1 MGGIE
6 AAVRKTPKNQNT
18 GRRLRNDVKF
28 LERKGRKP
36 MDLAGIGITAIPERV
51 YRFLLAHPGTPPA
64 DVASRIAADRDTV
77 EAAIQTLLGSQL
89 IRFTARGGLQA
100 VDPAVGIERL
110 VEQRLTA
117 LNEQLRAVADTRGSV
132 SELAA
137 LRQMQA
143 EGGETL
149 DIEKVEGLDE
159 VRDRLEDL
167 AFFAHHE
174 VLSAQPGAVL
184 TLEMIEAARPLDL
197 RCLRRGVTL
206 RTVAHAE
213 AVRDKQI
220 TDYVLELISLGAG
233 IRLVDHPMERM
244 VVFDRTVAVVPFDP
258 GSSTRGALVV
268 RQPGLVAS
276 MVALFERT
284 WERATDAR
292 TMVGTPAEAGTA
304 PSELER
310 RVLRLL
316 LETDT
321 DEVGARQLG
330 VSVRTYRRYVADLLA
345 RLGASSRFQ
354 AAAHAKDRGW
364 I

>member
-1 MGGIE
+1 
-6 AAVRKTPKNQNT
+6 
-18 GRRLRNDVKF
+18 
-28 LERKGRKP
+28 
-36 MDLAGIGITAIPERV
+36 MDLAGIGITAIAERV
-51 YRFLLAHPGTPPA
+51 YRFVLARPGTQPA
-64 DVASRIAADRDTV
+64 DVAPHIDADRDTV
-77 EAAIQTLLGSQL
+77 EAAIQTLLSSQL
-89 IRFTARGGLQA
+89 IRVTAPGGLQA

-110 VEQRLTA
+110 VEQRLA
-117 LNEQLRAVADTRGSV
+117 VLNEQLRAAADTRGSV
-132 SELAA
+132 PELAA
-137 LRQMQA
+137 LRQPA
-143 EGGETL
+143 EAGKTL

-174 VLSAQPGAVL
+174 VLSAQPGAAL

-206 RTVAHAE
+206 RTVAHTE
-213 AVRDKQI
+213 AVHDKRI
-220 TDYVLELISLGAG
+220 AEYVLELIALGAG

-268 RQPGLVAS
+268 RQPGLVAN

-292 TMVGTPAEAGTA
+292 GLIGTQAEAGTA
-304 PSELER
+304 ASELER
-310 RVLRLL
+310 QVLRQLL
-316 LETDT
+316 DTDT
-321 DEVGARQLG
+321 DEVGARRLG

-345 RLGASSRFQ
+345 RLGASNRFQ